1 MRNNL
6 LRNNPVVN
14 YIRNSEVPFV
24 QKTKKMLHG
33 IEKKRINFK
42 HALAQNFPK
51 IIDADIETVSI
62 ALTSKCNLRCKG
74 CSYGREFM
82 PKEQFSLEKVKELL
96 DSIKKMNIQYVWFYG
111 GEPSMINSS
120 DLIEMIRYATE
131 LGLTSTLGSNG
142 VMLTPDL
149 IEKLYDAGLRR
160 IAMGFYGAE
169 EAYDHYVD
177 REGVFEELEKN
188 ISFIVK
194 EYPHISITLGW
205 LLMKSTC
212 NLKSVHDLITFSKKY
227 NIPFGLNLVH
237 YDFPYFVTEAEEASL
252 LLEKEDLPE
261 IIAVKEELIKLKRE
275 YPELVR
281 PSLTALNSLD
291 DWLIKKE
298 EIDIPC
304 YRYNYIWVA
313 ANGDVQVCQK
323 AALLGNVYDLPLDK
337 ILYTDKHTES
347 TRDCFALNCTGCN
360 VDWYNRTTS
369 TPKSRKKYALK

>member
-1 MRNNL
+1 MKNSFL
-6 LRNNPVVN
+6 AN
-14 YIRNSEVPFV
+14 YVRNSEIPFIK
-24 QKTKKMLHG
+24 KTKKVLHV
-33 IEKKRINFK
+33 IEKKRMNFK
-42 HALAQNFPK
+42 HALAQKFPK
-51 IIDADIETVSI
+51 IINADIETVSI
-62 ALTSKCNLRCKG
+62 ALTSKCNLRCQG

-82 PKEQFSLEKVKELL
+82 PKEQLSLEKVKELL

-149 IEKLYDAGLRR
+149 IEKLYAAGLRR
-160 IAMGFYGAE
+160 IAIGLYGTE
-169 EAYDHYVD
+169 EAYEHYVD

-194 EYPHISITLGW
+194 EYPHITITLGW
-205 LLMKSTC
+205 LLMKPTC
-212 NLKSVHDLITFSKKY
+212 NLKSVDDLITFSKKY
-227 NIPFGLNLVH
+227 NLPFGINLVH

-252 LLEKEDLPE
+252 LLEEEDLDE
-261 IIAVKEELIKLKRE
+261 IIAVKEELIKFKKE
-275 YPELVR
+275 YPDLIQPEI
-281 PSLTALNSLD
+281 TALNSLD

-298 EIDIPC
+298 KIDIPC
-304 YRYNYIWVA
+304 YRYDYIWVA

-323 AALLGNVYDLPLDK
+323 AALLGNIYDLPLDK
-337 ILYTDKHTES
+337 ILHTDKHTQS

-360 VDWYNRTTS
+360 VDWDNRTTS
-369 TPKSRKKYALK
+369 TPISRKKYALK

>member
-1 MRNNL
+1 MKNSL
-6 LRNNPVVN
+6 LAN
-14 YIRNSEVPFV
+14 YVRNSEIPFIK
-24 QKTKKMLHG
+24 KTKKMLHV
-33 IEKKRINFK
+33 IEKKRMNFK
-42 HALAQNFPK
+42 HAIAQNFPK

-62 ALTSKCNLRCKG
+62 ALTSKCNLRCQG

-82 PKEQFSLEKVKELL
+82 PKEQLSLEKVKELL

-149 IEKLYDAGLRR
+149 IEKLYAAGLRR
-160 IAMGFYGAE
+160 IAIGLYGTE
-169 EAYDHYVD
+169 EAYEHYVD

-194 EYPHISITLGW
+194 EYPHIAITLGW
-205 LLMKSTC
+205 LLMKPTC
-212 NLKSVHDLITFSKKY
+212 NLKSVHDLIAFSKKY
-227 NIPFGLNLVH
+227 NLPFGVNLVH

-252 LLEKEDLPE
+252 LLKKKDLPE

-275 YPELVR
+275 HPELVK

-298 EIDIPC
+298 KIDIPC
-304 YRYNYIWVA
+304 YRYDYIWVA

-323 AALLGNVYDLPLDK
+323 AALLGNIYDFPLDE
-337 ILYTDKHTES
+337 ILHTDKHTQS

-360 VDWYNRTTS
+360 VDWDNRTAS
-369 TPKSRKKYALK
+369 TPKSRKQYALK

>member
-1 MRNNL
+1 MKNSL
-6 LRNNPVVN
+6 LAN
-14 YIRNSEVPFV
+14 YIRNSEIPFIK
-24 QKTKKMLHG
+24 KTKKMLHV
-33 IEKKRINFK
+33 IEKERMNFK

-62 ALTSKCNLRCKG
+62 ALTSKCNLRCQG

-82 PKEQFSLEKVKELL
+82 PKEQLSLKKVKELL

-120 DLIEMIRYATE
+120 DLIEMIKYATE

-149 IEKLYDAGLRR
+149 IEKLYAAGLRR
-160 IAMGFYGAE
+160 MAISLFGTE
-169 EAYDHYVD
+169 EAYEKYVD

-194 EYPHISITLGW
+194 EYPHVSITLGW
-205 LLMKSTC
+205 LLMKPTC
-212 NLKSVHDLITFSKKY
+212 NLKSVNDLITFSKKHKL
-227 NIPFGLNLVH
+227 PFSINLVH

-298 EIDIPC
+298 KIDIPC
-304 YRYNYIWVA
+304 YRYDYIWIA

-323 AALLGNVYDLPLDK
+323 AALLGNIYDLPLDK
-337 ILYTDKHTES
+337 ILHTDKHTQS

-360 VDWYNRTTS
+360 VDWDNRTAS